1 MENLIKTSAFDLPV
15 KELPLGSGVTKIL
28 TAAPAPKSTGVKG
41 DFLTVCVLGRGIRTG
56 DSFAPPSVSYSEL
69 YAMFDGAEE
78 KSYSAK
84 NTWFGYRLEKGRFLP
99 LEDVFEKL
107 YGEKVFSMAQ
117 AEKGLPDAKIIISS
131 GGRSVS
137 LKLSQVCDEGRY
149 FYPLLSSEQILAGM
163 NPADSRGEALR
174 AGLLLTETE
183 DGAKKVVFV
192 LGQRNWNDI
201 TEASFV
207 DFAVGGAGITV
218 ENLPAERTAHNV
230 LYIGPLGGK
239 LGEDVHAY
247 PGKGAETVVV
257 EAKAGELV
265 RFNLDSDDFL
275 NTARMYYKFTV
286 DDEPVGEPS
295 PEDGFVYNTRIP
307 LWFGNGADYPS
318 GVILPTDGSHK
329 SVNIRM
335 VAHSDAYADSA
346 IDSFVIKV
354 I

>member
-1 MENLIKTSAFDLPV
+1 MGNLIQTPAFDLPV

-28 TAAPAPKSTGVKG
+28 TAAPAPQSGSAQG
-41 DFLTVCVLGRGIRTG
+41 DRLTVCVLGRGVRNG
-56 DSFAPPSVSYSEL
+56 DCFAPPSVSYDAL

-99 LEDVFEKL
+99 LEVVFEKL
-107 YGEKVFSMAQ
+107 YGQKLFCMAQ
-117 AEKGLPDAKIIISS
+117 AEKTMPDAKIIVSS
-131 GGRSVS
+131 GGRSVT
-137 LKLSQVCDEGRY
+137 LQLSQVCDDGRY

-174 AGLLLTETE
+174 AGLLLTETA
-183 DGAKKVVFV
+183 DGGKKVVFV

-207 DFAVGGAGITV
+207 DFCAGGAGITV
-218 ENLPAERTAHNV
+218 ENLPAARTEHNV
-230 LYIGPLGGK
+230 LYVGPLGGT
-239 LGEDVHAY
+239 LGEDIRAY

-257 EAKAGELV
+257 EASAGELV

-275 NTARMYYKFTV
+275 NSARMYYKFTM
-286 DDEPVGEPS
+286 DDVPCGEPS

-307 LWFGNGADYPS
+307 LWFGCGADYPS
-318 GVILPTDGSHK
+318 GVVLPTDGSHTRM
-329 SVNIRM
+329 NIRM
-335 VAHSDAYADSA
+335 VAHSDAYHDSA
-346 IDSFVIKV
+346 VDSFTILMK
-354 I
+354 

>member
-1 MENLIKTSAFDLPV
+1 MDLIKTSAFDLPV
-15 KELPLGSGVTKIL
+15 KELPLGSGVTKLL
-28 TAAPAPKSTGVKG
+28 TSAPAPKSTGVQG
-41 DFLTVCVLGRGIRTG
+41 DFLTVCVLGHGVRTG
-56 DSFAPPSVSYSEL
+56 DSFAPPSVSYDEL
-69 YAMFDGAEE
+69 YTMFDGAEE

-107 YGEKVFSMAQ
+107 YGKKVFSMAQ
-117 AEKGLPDAKIIISS
+117 AEKELPDAKITVSS

-137 LKLSQVCDEGRY
+137 LKLSQVCDGGRY

-174 AGLLLTETE
+174 AGLLLAEGE
-183 DGAKKVVFV
+183 HGEKQVIFV

-207 DFAVGGAGITV
+207 DFAAGGAGITV

-239 LGEDVHAY
+239 LGETVRAY
-247 PGKGAETVVV
+247 HGKGGETVVA
-257 EAKAGELV
+257 EAKVGELV

-318 GVILPTDGSHK
+318 GIILPTDGSHR

-346 IDSFVIKV
+346 VDSFVIKV